1 MPDVLFTIEHEAVKQ
16 RNRCYA
22 FSPFAGALL
31 AGRVVVAPINEAVEF
46 GDKAPDIWAD
56 DGQEARQ

>member
-1 MPDVLFTIEHEAVKQ
+1 MKQ

-31 AGRVVVAPINEAVEF
+31 AGHVVVAPINEAVEF